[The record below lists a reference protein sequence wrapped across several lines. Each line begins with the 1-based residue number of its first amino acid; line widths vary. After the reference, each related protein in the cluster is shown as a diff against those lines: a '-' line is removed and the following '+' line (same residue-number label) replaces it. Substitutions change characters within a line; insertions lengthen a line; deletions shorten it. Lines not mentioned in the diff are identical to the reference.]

1 MKKIILLTIILNSL
15 LFATSNGVTNNTAE
29 KNLQIQIEK
38 EKKFSQEQKFHHGDA
53 YDLKAHEI
61 NPDAVNSSTLDSIPE
76 LNEADDDFDMDDV
89 Y

>member
-15 LFATSNGVTNNTAE
+15 LFATSNGVAKNIAE
-29 KNLQIQIEK
+29 KNLQIQMEK
-38 EKKFSQEQKFHHGDA
+38 EKRFSQEQKFHHGAD

-61 NPDAVNSSTLDSIPE
+61 NPDAVNSNTLDSIPE
-76 LNEADDDFDMDDV
+76 LNELDDDFDMDDV